1 LIGLAQTLYW
11 KGQPALAEGYAAR
24 ARVLAPQ
31 DRSVLELER
40 ELRAAVRPSV
50 RTTVDGAG
58 DSDGNTF
65 VAQEAYYEASLSTA
79 VRGTLRAG
87 WRRASLGAIGGA
99 SYGAGGQLSA
109 PLGANAAVQAGLGV
123 RRLEPDLG
131 RATTPLTAALG
142 LRFRPSRDVA
152 AGVGYSRAPF
162 DDTAALIDSGFVV
175 DALDWSVDISPS
187 PRWSVSAGGGGAWLS
202 DGNHNRRYSAVA
214 AVLARVAPGVQVG
227 PFARVMGYR
236 RSGALGYFPP
246 NRFAVLEGR
255 VTADWRRARWGARVD
270 GGAGSQQVLM
280 RAAHQLEW
288 HVGLTLTRGW
298 RASNEIALVG
308 LLTNSAVAIATGG
321 ARTEGFRYRT
331 LGVRFQQGL

>member
-1 LIGLAQTLYW
+1 
-11 KGQPALAEGYAAR
+11 
-24 ARVLAPQ
+24 
-31 DRSVLELER
+31 
-40 ELRAAVRPSV
+40 
-50 RTTVDGAG
+50 
-58 DSDGNTF
+58 
-65 VAQEAYYEASLSTA
+65 TA

-131 RATTPLTAALG
+131 RVTTPLTAALG

-152 AGVGYSRAPF
+152 AGVGYSRSPF

-202 DGNHNRRYSAVA
+202 DSNSRYSAVV
-214 AVLARVAPGVQVG
+214 AVLARVASGVQVG

-236 RSGALGYFPP
+236 LSGARGYFAP
-246 NRFAVLEGR
+246 NRFSVLEGR
-255 VTADWRRARWGARVD
+255 VTVDWR
-270 GGAGSQQVLM
+270 
-280 RAAHQLEW
+280 
-288 HVGLTLTRGW
+288 
-298 RASNEIALVG
+298 
-308 LLTNSAVAIATGG
+308 
-321 ARTEGFRYRT
+321 
-331 LGVRFQQGL
+331 